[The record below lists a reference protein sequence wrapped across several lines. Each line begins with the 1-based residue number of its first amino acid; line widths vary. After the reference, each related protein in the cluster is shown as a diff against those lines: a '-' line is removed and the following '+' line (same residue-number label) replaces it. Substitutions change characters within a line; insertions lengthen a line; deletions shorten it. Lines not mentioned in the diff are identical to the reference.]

1 MADREQPRYRVYRGG
16 RKPRRNEALADR
28 LAQPQERSGADV
40 RRPRVEPGS
49 PIVLPKPGAPPPPRR
64 GAPRPPARGRRR
76 RRIRLRRVVAIVIPL
91 LLLGLAVWIGYG
103 YLQFRDAIAKANHRV
118 DRATRAALVP
128 DSGSLLTSPTD
139 ILVLGSDRRPNQAP
153 GSSRSDSIMVVR
165 SDPGKG
171 LIAQLSIPRD
181 LRVEIPG
188 HGTDK
193 INAAY
198 DEGGPALAIRTVR
211 ALLGSGVP
219 INHVMVVDF
228 SGFKRLIDA
237 LGGVTIN
244 NPEKIISNS
253 FDGYQWH
260 FAKGRIHLDG
270 RHALAYSRVREN
282 TLNPGDSDVT
292 RGLRQQAVLSAIAS
306 SLASPSTL
314 LHLPSVGRAIG
325 DPLSTDVTANQML
338 ELGWRRLRSGR
349 TLHCRLGGTPA
360 PIGGQSMLI
369 GGDENRQTIAMFLG
383 RSAPQPPPKGE
394 TFGAGCTVS

>member
-1 MADREQPRYRVYRGG
+1 VADREPPRYRTYRGG
-16 RKPRRNEALADR
+16 RKSRRDDALADR
-28 LAQPQERSGADV
+28 LSQPHERAGADAP
-40 RRPRVEPGS
+40 RPRVEAGS

-64 GAPRPPARGRRR
+64 GAPRPPAKGRRR
-76 RRIRLRRVVAIVIPL
+76 RRIRLRRILAIGVPL
-91 LLLGLAVWIGYG
+91 LLLGLAAWVGYG

-118 DRATRAALVP
+118 GRSTRAALTP
-128 DSGSLLTSPTD
+128 DTGSILTSPTD

-153 GSSRSDSIMVVR
+153 GDSRSDSIMVVR

-198 DEGGPALAIRTVR
+198 AEGGPALAIRTVR
-211 ALLGSGVP
+211 DLLGTGVP
-219 INHVMVVDF
+219 INHVMIVDF

-237 LGGVTIN
+237 LGGVTID
-244 NPEKIISNS
+244 NPEKIVSNS
-253 FDGYQWH
+253 FDGYQWR
-260 FAKGRIHLDG
+260 FAKGKIHLDG

-282 TLNPGDSDVT
+282 TLNPGDTDVT
-292 RGLRQQAVLSAIAS
+292 RGLRQQAVLSAITS

-338 ELGWRRLRSGR
+338 ELGWRRPRVTSVSPGFRVFSR
-349 TLHCRLGGTPA
+349 TR
-360 PIGGQSMLI
+360 
-369 GGDENRQTIAMFLG
+369 E
-383 RSAPQPPPKGE
+383 
-394 TFGAGCTVS
+394 